1 MFKLQLPA
9 HIQLKEKETSDC
21 SDLLSS
27 VCVQIEMS
35 HRAELLAASESGE
48 SEVKDVI
55 KAEKFRGRFLNLMTA
70 CHALQPEICLKLNPL
85 EISSNSLYLLLWCQ
99 EQIEL

>member
-27 VCVQIEMS
+27 VCPDKDVTS
-35 HRAELLAASESGE
+35 SRAARRLRIRR

-55 KAEKFRGRFLNLMTA
+55 KAEKFRRRFLNLRTA
-70 CHALQPEICLKLNPL
+70 VCLKLNPL
-85 EISSNSLYLLLWCQ
+85 CLNYRVTLMSGAD
-99 EQIEL
+99 